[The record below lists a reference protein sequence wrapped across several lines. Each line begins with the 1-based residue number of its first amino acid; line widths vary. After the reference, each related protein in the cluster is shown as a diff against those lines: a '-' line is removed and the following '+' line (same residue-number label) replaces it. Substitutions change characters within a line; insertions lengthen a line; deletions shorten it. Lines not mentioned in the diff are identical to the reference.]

1 MPLLQPHLSRRTR
14 VRALLAAALGAVA
27 LVAAIPSGA
36 DAKPGDVKVMTRNL
50 YLGADLT
57 PGVRAGS
64 LQQLVNAAGTILNS
78 VDANKFGTRAKGLA
92 AEIRSQNPDLVG
104 LQEAALWRT
113 APCTKSPIPPEATT
127 VRYDYVKLLLAQLNK
142 GKTRYKAVVSQNEF
156 DFEIFTNLDGN
167 EATSAPGCSFGA
179 ELNGRLT
186 MRDVILVKRGVK
198 TTRARKGNFDTLLQV
213 KPAGVPVNVTRG
225 WTSVDAKVEGAK
237 VRFVNTHF
245 EAFDSEASNNT
256 NKGTSVGNG
265 QVREAQAKELVAG
278 PAAHNKL
285 PVILVGDLNSD
296 TKTEVKPGDS
306 LAYKVVTGAKFA
318 ERSATKPLGCCIEAN
333 LLTTSGGGKLSDMNH
348 KVDHV
353 LTDSPKHLKL
363 VRGTVTGRTRAH
375 GFWDSD
381 HAGLFSFLRFH

>member
-1 MPLLQPHLSRRTR
+1 MPLHKTFSTR
-14 VRALLAAALGAVA
+14 STRGRALLAAALGAAA
-27 LVAAIPSGA
+27 LVAAVPATA
-36 DAKPGDVKVMTRNL
+36 DAKTHDVKVMSRNL

-57 PGVRAGS
+57 PGVRATS
-64 LQQLVNAAGTILNS
+64 FQSLVNAAGGILKS
-78 VDANKFGTRAKGLA
+78 VDTNKFATRARGLS
-92 AEIRSQNPDLVG
+92 AEILKEQPDLVG

-113 APCTKSPIPPEATT
+113 QPCDKTPIPPSATT
-127 VRYDYVKLLLAQLNK
+127 VRYDYVKLLLKQLNK
-142 GKTRYKAVVSQNEF
+142 GKNRYKAVVSQNEF
-156 DFEIFTNLDGN
+156 DFEIWTNTDGN
-167 EATSAPGCSFGA
+167 DATHGTNCPFGS
-179 ELNGRLT
+179 EINGRLT
-186 MRDVILVKRGVK
+186 MRDVILVRRGVK
-198 TTRARKGNFDTLLQV
+198 TSNARKGTFDTLLQV
-213 KPAGVPVNVTRG
+213 KPAGATVNVTRG
-225 WTSVDAKVEGAK
+225 WTSLDAKVDGQK
-237 VRFVNTHF
+237 FRFVNTHF

-265 QVREAQAKELVAG
+265 QIREAQAKELVAG

-285 PVILVGDLNSD
+285 PVVLVGDLNSD

-318 ERSATKPLGCCIEAN
+318 ERSATKPLGCCLNAD
-333 LLTTSGGGKLSDMNH
+333 LLTTGGGGKLSDFDH

-353 LTDSPKHLKL
+353 MTDAPKHVKL